1 LFRDSAVRR
10 WRPVA
15 VAYVFLLVVFIAL
28 GGKAYY
34 LAGMYPALAGA
45 GAQPTADW
53 LRRGGDRARTIAFT
67 VVVAVSFVV
76 AAVITL
82 PLVPVTALHDTPIV
96 SINYDAGETVAWPA
110 FVKEIAAAYRPGEVV
125 LTSNYGEA
133 GAVDHYGHAYGLPSA
148 YSVNNA
154 FWYWGPPS
162 GSAPALAVGFS
173 TSQAARFCPGA
184 TVTARLNNHLQ
195 INDNEQD
202 APLWTCPRP
211 AAPWAS
217 LWRSLRALG

>member
-1 LFRDSAVRR
+1 
-10 WRPVA
+10 
-15 VAYVFLLVVFIAL
+15 
-28 GGKAYY
+28 
-34 LAGMYPALAGA
+34 M
-45 GAQPTADW
+45 
-53 LRRGGDRARTIAFT
+53 
-67 VVVAVSFVV
+67 VVAVSFIV

-96 SINYDAGETVAWPA
+96 AVNYDAGETVAWPA

-125 LTSNYGEA
+125 LTGNYGEA

-154 FWYWGPPS
+154 FWYWGPPP

-173 TSQAARFCPGA
+173 TSQVARFCPGA
-184 TVTARLNNHLQ
+184 TLTAHLNNHLQ
-195 INDNEQD
+195 INDDEQD

-211 AAPWAS
+211 AASWAS
-217 LWRSLRALG
+217 LWRSLRVLR